1 MASKNVQKS
10 APKQRLTKAYKN
22 FFECVDMDFF
32 QMLCAG
38 EPPDSKFGRI
48 WTLLDDPRFQRM
60 SPATLVQRSGIKFP
74 DLVEFY
80 SEGAHAKAHMH
91 SLHKLPEVVAENA
104 VDALPT
110 KVTCPQCDGHKR
122 VDEPTGKTNKA
133 GYPLRVRCPNCAGM
147 GQVRQAGEMDAKK
160 LMFQHEK
167 LIGDG
172 GGRVS
177 VGVNVGLGIP
187 SLMDAVDAQ
196 ERALKLEAKV
206 VDAKVVEE

>member
-1 MASKNVQKS
+1 
-10 APKQRLTKAYKN
+10 
-22 FFECVDMDFF
+22 MDLF
-32 QMLCAG
+32 QQLCAG
-38 EPPDSKFGRI
+38 APPDSKFGRI
-48 WTLLDDPRFQRM
+48 HTLLDDPRFQRM

-80 SEGAHAKAHMH
+80 SEGTHAYAHMQ

-110 KVTCPQCDGHKR
+110 KVTCPQCAGHKR
-122 VDEPTGKTNKA
+122 VDEPTGKLNKA
-133 GYPLRVRCPNCAGM
+133 GYPLRVRCPNCAGV
-147 GQVRQAGEMDAKK
+147 GQVRKAGEMDAKK

-172 GGRVS
+172 GQRVN

-187 SLMDAVDAQ
+187 NLMDAVDAQ
-196 ERALKLEAKV
+196 ERALKLESR
-206 VDAKVVEE
+206 VVEAEVVKE